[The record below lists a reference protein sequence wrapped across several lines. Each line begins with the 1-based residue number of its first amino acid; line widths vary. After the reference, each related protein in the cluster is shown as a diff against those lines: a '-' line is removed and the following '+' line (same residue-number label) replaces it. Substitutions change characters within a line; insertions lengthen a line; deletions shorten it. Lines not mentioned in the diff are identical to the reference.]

1 MPRWLVGLVSAIVV
15 AVALTLFLVSVGLW
29 ALLFLF

>member
-29 ALLFLF
+29 ALLFLL